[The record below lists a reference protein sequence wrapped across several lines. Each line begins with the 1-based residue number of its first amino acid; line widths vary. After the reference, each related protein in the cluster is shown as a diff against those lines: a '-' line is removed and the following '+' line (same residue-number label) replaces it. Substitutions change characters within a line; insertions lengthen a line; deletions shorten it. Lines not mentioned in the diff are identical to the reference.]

1 MKNQLSNGSKN
12 WREIRRFRA
21 WELKEKGWKQQK
33 IAEALGVTKGA
44 VSQWLKKAKT
54 GGVETL
60 RYRKQTG
67 APSRL
72 TSSEKS
78 DLLEMLSKGAESYG
92 FRGEIWT
99 CERVAAIIRWHYG
112 VTYHPAHVSRIL
124 RSLGWSLQKP
134 KRRAKQRNAEEIH
147 EWLVGKWPEIRK
159 KGRKRIVP

>member
-12 WREIRRFRA
+12 WREFRRFRA
-21 WELKEKGWKQQK
+21 WELKEKSWKQQT

-60 RYRKQTG
+60 RYRKRTG

-72 TSSEKS
+72 TPSEKS
-78 DLLEMLSKGAESYG
+78 ELLELLSKGTESYG

-99 CERVAAIIRWHYG
+99 CERVAEVIHRHYG
-112 VTYHPAHVSRIL
+112 VTYHPSHVSRII

-134 KRRAKQRNAEEIH
+134 KRRASQRDEEEIR
-147 EWLVGKWPEIRK
+147 EWLEEKCPEIRK
-159 KGRKRIVP
+159 RWRKRNVP

>member
-44 VSQWLKKAKT
+44 VSQWLKKAET
-54 GGVETL
+54 GGVEAL

-78 DLLEMLSKGAESYG
+78 DLLELLSKGAESYG

-99 CERVAAIIRWHYG
+99 CERVAEIIRLHYG
-112 VTYHPAHVSRIL
+112 VTYHPSHVSRIL

-134 KRRAKQRNAEEIH
+134 KRRAKQRNEEEIR
-147 EWLVGKWPEIRK
+147 EWLKEKWPEIRK
-159 KGRKRIVP
+159 KGRKRIAP